1 MGLEYISFIKR
12 VLINHLQLISKVRL
26 NVMDK
31 VNARASDSFSKGIK
45 PHKKCFSMSQKKKK
59 SIKQQQWKACNP
71 KDTVCPYRIRHEGP
85 AQQKIGIRLAFTSND
100 LTGIKQTMSRLCS
113 TTISYHFIVNYSLVF
128 LTSEFRTSS
137 ALPAYLCYRN
147 DEPSHMIVPSSF
159 LLWS

>member
-59 SIKQQQWKACNP
+59 SIKQQ
-71 KDTVCPYRIRHEGP
+71 
-85 AQQKIGIRLAFTSND
+85 
-100 LTGIKQTMSRLCS
+100 
-113 TTISYHFIVNYSLVF
+113 
-128 LTSEFRTSS
+128 
-137 ALPAYLCYRN
+137 
-147 DEPSHMIVPSSF
+147 
-159 LLWS
+159 